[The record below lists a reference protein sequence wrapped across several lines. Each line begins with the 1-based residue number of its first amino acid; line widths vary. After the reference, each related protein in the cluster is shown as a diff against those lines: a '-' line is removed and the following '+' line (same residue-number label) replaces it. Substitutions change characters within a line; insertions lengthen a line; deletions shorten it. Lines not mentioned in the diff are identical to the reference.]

1 MSGVGRLRRD
11 MAGRECRG
19 RGGAVGV
26 GDLISVAVAPRQHVR
41 TVRIDTASGRRQL
54 AESASTHRVHLRGL
68 SG

>member
-41 TVRIDTASGRRQL
+41 TYVSIPRLAGVSWLNQL
-54 AESASTHRVHLRGL
+54 QHTEFT
-68 SG
+68 